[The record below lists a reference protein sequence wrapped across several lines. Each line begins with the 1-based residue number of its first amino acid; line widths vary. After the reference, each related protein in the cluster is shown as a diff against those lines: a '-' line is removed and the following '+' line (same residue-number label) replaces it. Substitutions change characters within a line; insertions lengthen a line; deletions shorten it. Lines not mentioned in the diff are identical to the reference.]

1 MSAIPEELRDE
12 QLDDFVQLSADLL
25 AAARVMRGGEARD
38 LVDGYYQVQE
48 MRKSTG
54 NQLRALHQADKP
66 SLPVVLPWLHE
77 YFRMMEKR
85 IKRLLGEFA
94 EADEIGRW
102 SLSVHG
108 IGPVISAGLLSHID
122 IEQAPTVGHIWSF
135 AGLNPEQ
142 EWKKG
147 EKRPWNA
154 RLKTLC
160 WKIGESFVKQPAD
173 KCLGR
178 RLYDDRKE
186 YEQAKNEAGDYAD
199 QATAILEKR
208 PNHKQA
214 ASYAQG
220 RLPDGHI
227 HARCKRR
234 TVKLFLASWHHV
246 AYEARYGEP
255 PPKPY
260 VVEHLGHVDVIGPAS
275 WEPD

>member
-1 MSAIPEELRDE
+1 MSAIPEELRDQ

-25 AAARVMRGGEARD
+25 SAARIMRAGEARD

-54 NQLRALHQADKP
+54 NQLLALHQADKP

-77 YFRMMEKR
+77 YFRMMENR

-94 EADEIGRW
+94 EANEVGRW
-102 SLSVHG
+102 CLSIYG
-108 IGPVISAGLLSHID
+108 IGPVISAGLLAHID

-142 EWKKG
+142 KWEKG

-160 WKIGESFVKQPAD
+160 WKIGESFVKQSAD
-173 KCLGR
+173 KCLYRG
-178 RLYDDRKE
+178 LYDDRKQ
-186 YEQAKNEAGDYAD
+186 YEQEKNMAGDYAD
-199 QATAILEKR
+199 QAAAILAKR

-214 ASYAQG
+214 AIYKEG
-220 RLPDGHI
+220 HLPDGHI
-227 HARCKRR
+227 HMRAKRW
-234 TVKLFLASWHHV
+234 TVKLFLAHWHHV
-246 AYEARYGEP
+246 SYEVHYGEL

-260 VVEHLGHVDVIGPAS
+260 VVEHLGHADIIGPPE
-275 WEPD
+275 W